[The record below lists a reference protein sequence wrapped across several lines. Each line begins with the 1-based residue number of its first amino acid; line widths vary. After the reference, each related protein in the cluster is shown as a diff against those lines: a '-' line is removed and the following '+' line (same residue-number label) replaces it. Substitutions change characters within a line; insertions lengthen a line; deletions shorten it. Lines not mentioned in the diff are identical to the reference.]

1 MITTLFLCVLML
13 LLLFVD
19 LFTKTLA
26 EAFTFNQ
33 PDYFLGLVR
42 LSYTENRGIA
52 FGLAADNRPAMIGI
66 TVVTFALII
75 AIAVCFFTI
84 FKRNRPVQACLA
96 VIEAGAVG
104 NLVDRLCLGYVRDF
118 VDVSPTGFGICNIA
132 DFFITGGAVV
142 LCFIILFIGPSAVIP
157 LKKKWREEAK
167 RREEQEKQEKQERKR
182 KKNG

>member
-1 MITTLFLCVLML
+1 MIITLLFCVLML
-13 LLLFVD
+13 VLLFVD

-26 EAFTFNQ
+26 AALEFHQ
-33 PDYFLGLVR
+33 PNYFLGLIR
-42 LSYTENRGIA
+42 LNYTENYGIA
-52 FGLAADNRPAMIGI
+52 FGIAADNRPAMIAI
-66 TVVTFALII
+66 TVLTFALII
-75 AIAVCFFTI
+75 AIAVLFFTI
-84 FKRNRPVQACLA
+84 FKRNRPVQGCLA

-142 LCFIILFIGPSAVIP
+142 LCFIILFIGPSAVFP

-167 RREEQEKQEKQERKR
+167 RREDQEKEQ